1 MLFRK
6 HSVKPKIPFDPETQ
20 YPVIMASICTGEKAA
35 GFRNKTDKKF
45 TEVMLIR
52 TEKDEQEFKRMYDL
66 SEIRREY

>member
-1 MLFRK
+1 MLFKK
-6 HSVKPKIPFDPETQ
+6 HSAEPKIAYDPETQ

-52 TEKDEQEFKRMYDL
+52 TEKDEQEFKRLYGL
-66 SEIRREY
+66 TEIRREY